1 MSFDLKIQRGDLV
14 LDSSG
19 QLNIVERND
28 KLVQDIIKVLLTDLG
43 ENKFHPYYG
52 SSAGKLDI
60 GSVLDQDFFKTKI
73 EDGVIQAINNLIALQ
88 KNQSKYQYITP
99 GETIL
104 EISGVRVRRDTN
116 DPRMWSVFVSVITL
130 ELEEISQTVTIRI

>member
-28 KLVQDIIKVLLTDLG
+28 KLVQDIIKILLTDLG

>member
-52 SSAGKLDI
+52 SPTGKLDV
-60 GSVLDQDFFKTKI
+60 GSILDQDFFKTKI

-104 EISGVRVRRDTN
+104 EVSGVRVSRDTN

>member
-52 SSAGKLDI
+52 SSTGKLDI

-88 KNQSKYQYITP
+88 KNQS
-99 GETIL
+99 
-104 EISGVRVRRDTN
+104 
-116 DPRMWSVFVSVITL
+116 
-130 ELEEISQTVTIRI
+130 TVTLSIERSWDVPVKDLIRKLLTDKLDKFLLKNIFIWELDGK

>member
-28 KLVQDIIKVLLTDLG
+28 KIIQDIIKILLTDLG

-52 SSAGKLDI
+52 SSAGKLDV

-73 EDGVIQAINNLIALQ
+73 EGAL
-88 KNQSKYQYITP
+88 
-99 GETIL
+99 
-104 EISGVRVRRDTN
+104 
-116 DPRMWSVFVSVITL
+116 
-130 ELEEISQTVTIRI
+130 